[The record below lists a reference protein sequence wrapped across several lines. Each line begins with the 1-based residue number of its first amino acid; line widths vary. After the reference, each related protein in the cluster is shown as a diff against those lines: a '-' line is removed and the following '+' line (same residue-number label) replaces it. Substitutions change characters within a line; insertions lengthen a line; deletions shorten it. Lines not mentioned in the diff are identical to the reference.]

1 MLHYYKDLKISKFF
15 EPVIL
20 ARLCF
25 FVATLVSLPA
35 CRPSDENS
43 VINDFKSTIAD
54 LSSKLDQR
62 RQEVQ
67 NSSAAELHKLHSLEY
82 KLVEIDAAASSSD
95 IEQRLVELGSERW
108 DCFHVQPLDKTLRV
122 FCKRSPETF
131 LKYIPRVF

>member
-1 MLHYYKDLKISKFF
+1 MLHYYKALEISKFF
-15 EPVIL
+15 GPVIL

-25 FVATLVSLPA
+25 LGAALVALPA
-35 CRPSDENS
+35 CRSSDDSS

-54 LSSKLDQR
+54 LSTKLDQR

-82 KLVEIDAAASSSD
+82 KLIEIDASASSSD
-95 IEQRLVELGSERW
+95 IEQNLAELGSERW
-108 DCFHVQPLDKTLRV
+108 DCFHIQPLDKTLRV
-122 FCKRSPETF
+122 FCKRSPKTF